1 MYFHTYYFLYNL
13 PFINRS
19 NNIESVSYGTNTNAN
34 TNANTNT
41 NTNANANTNTNEII
55 DINNQLDE
63 CPICFENLNIRNKIK
78 LKCNLFVEHY
88 LCKNCYHNII
98 NSTNLI
104 CPICRNPIQN
114 IPLRMQILNNNNFHM
129 KTIFK
134 YFCYILSFCI
144 LISTICVILYLCL
157 QFY

>member
-19 NNIESVSYGTNTNAN
+19 NYAESVSYGTNTN
-34 TNANTNT
+34 TDI
-41 NTNANANTNTNEII
+41 II

-63 CPICFENLNIRNKIK
+63 CPICFENLNTQNKIK
-78 LKCNLFVEHY
+78 LKCNIFVEHY

-98 NSTNLI
+98 NSSNLI

-114 IPLRMQILNNNNFHM
+114 IPFKMQILNNNLNM
-129 KTIFK
+129 RIICK
-134 YFCYILSFCI
+134 YLCYILSFCI
-144 LISTICVILYLCL
+144 LIGSICVIFYLCI
-157 QFY
+157 QFYNN